1 MKKILVPIDG
11 SLSSNKALE
20 KAKEIAKAFDSKVV
34 LVNVIAVF
42 PSAHPYPLS
51 EGLQL
56 SLLME
61 SRANSRRILEKAK
74 DYFSDMED
82 KVETLLL
89 EGTVAEEIINYAN
102 NDENKIDLVI
112 MGSKGMGGLQNIM
125 IGSVT
130 RKVAIQVEKPILIV
144 K

>member
-1 MKKILVPIDG
+1 MKKILVPVDG
-11 SLSSNKALE
+11 SLSSKKALE
-20 KAKEIAKAFDSKVV
+20 KAKEVAKAFGSQIV
-34 LVNVIAVF
+34 LINVLAVF
-42 PSAHPYPLS
+42 PSAHPYSLS

-56 SLLME
+56 NLLLE
-61 SRANSRRILEKAK
+61 SRSNSKRILEEAK
-74 DYFSDMED
+74 EYFKDMED

-89 EGTVAEEIINYAN
+89 EGTVAEEIIRYAKD
-102 NDENKIDLVI
+102 NDIDLVI

-130 RKVAIQVEKPILIV
+130 RKVAIQVNKPILIV